1 MVKLT
6 IAMDGVD
13 LKDIVLTKDRT
24 TIGRRPYNDIVIDNL
39 AVSGE
44 HAVFVLRN
52 GKVEIEDLAST
63 NGTYVNGKA
72 VHTAMV
78 TAGDVIEIA
87 RYKIRLDMPGGT
99 QAPAP
104 AMHTAP
110 APPSTSGSPL
120 PPAKIRVL
128 TGNAAGREMPLVKV
142 VTTLGKPGVAVASIT
157 HRPHGYTLALVD
169 GQGCTL
175 NGQDI
180 GAAPV
185 ALQPQDVIDLAGTQ
199 MRFEQED

>member
-44 HAVFVLRN
+44 HAVFVLRH

-72 VHTAMV
+72 VHTAVV
-78 TAGDVIEIA
+78 TAGDLIEIA
-87 RYKIRLDMPGGT
+87 RYKIRLDTTGSE
-99 QAPAP
+99 
-104 AMHTAP
+104 TAP
-110 APPSTSGSPL
+110 APPVQSPAPLPETSPVL
-120 PPAKIRVL
+120 PPARIRVL
-128 TGNAAGREMPLVKV
+128 NGAATGREMPLVKV

-180 GAAPV
+180 GATPV
-185 ALQPQDVIDLAGTQ
+185 ALQHQDVIDLAGTQ